1 MSKTRKVSSGCLYT
15 AAGRRKYLS
24 PSERARFIAAA
35 WACPRR
41 DLGTFCLVLAYSGC
55 RISECLALT
64 GQSFDSAEGFVAI
77 RSLKKRNHVVVI
89 REIPLPEDVLAALV
103 REHGIGATPRAS
115 RLWSW
120 CRCRAWQLV
129 KSIMLEARIESGIH
143 ATPKGLRHGFG
154 LHAIRSGV
162 PLNFVQRWLGH
173 ARMETTSIYL
183 QAIGPEERDIAK
195 RMWTLAA
202 SAPP

>member
-1 MSKTRKVSSGCLYT
+1 MPKPRKISGGCLYT
-15 AAGRRKYLS
+15 PTGRRKYLS

-35 WACPRR
+35 WACPRS
-41 DLGTFCLVLAYSGC
+41 DLGTFCLVLAYTGC

-64 GQSFDSAEGFVAI
+64 AQSFDVTECFVAV
-77 RSLKKRNHVVVI
+77 RSLKKRSHAVVI
-89 REIPLPEDVLAALV
+89 REIPLPDDVMAEIVRVHGLATGEQA
-103 REHGIGATPRAS
+103 RK
-115 RLWSW
+115 LWTW

-129 KSIMLEARIESGIH
+129 KAIMTEAHIEAGIH

-154 LHAIRSGV
+154 LQAIRSGV

-183 QAIGPEERDIAK
+183 QAIGPEEREIAG
-195 RMWTLAA
+195 RMWTLAVA
-202 SAPP
+202 APH

>member
-1 MSKTRKVSSGCLYT
+1 MPKPRKISGGCLYT
-15 AAGRRKYLS
+15 PIGCRKYLS

-35 WACPRR
+35 WACPRS
-41 DLGTFCLVLAYSGC
+41 DLATFCLVLAYSGC

-64 GQSFDSAEGFVAI
+64 AQSFDVTECFVAV
-77 RSLKKRNHVVVI
+77 RSLKKRSRAVVI
-89 REIPLPEDVLAALV
+89 REIPLPEDVMAEIVRVHSLATG
-103 REHGIGATPRAS
+103 EHARK
-115 RLWSW
+115 LWTW

-129 KSIMLEARIESGIH
+129 KTIMAEAHIEAGIH

-183 QAIGPEERDIAK
+183 QAIGPEEREIAR
-195 RMWTLAA
+195 RMWTLAVA
-202 SAPP
+202 APH